1 MAVTATLAAAV
12 IVTVPLTL
20 PARAATSAA
29 NLPAAAGLR
38 AYVYSGTGYTFTEGD
53 GTYTQHLLDGRVIW
67 FFSDSF
73 LGAVGSGGSRGPSG
87 MLHNQIVVQDS
98 PTASGASNFH
108 NVWPNG
114 WGTNSFAASGC
125 AAEWPAASIQS
136 TLNTVQVVLRCV
148 DSSGN
153 VVRLDLATLTINSG
167 LTGWTVSID
176 TANFDSA
183 ARVQTPTCYPDTGNS
198 QVDFGQSIMQL
209 FGTTYIYGVQHCP
222 NTVHAYVARVSGNDL
237 SQTGSWQYWDGGASG
252 WTSRS
257 AGGEYG
263 VAAMT
268 SAGSPLIHAGSE
280 YSVVYDPNRGVYR
293 MIATDIGLGPKIDE
307 YTATADPSGPWNFAG
322 TIDNTQTDGVYG
334 SKPTNDAG
342 SPCTLTTYGAKEQP
356 AFESNGDIVFT
367 YNVNVTGCS
376 AADAETAYEA
386 SVANYDPVFMYGWA
400 GRTVTRQV
408 LPPAAAI
415 RGQQAHG
422 HGRCGRQRS
431 GRPKRSTAQSLT
443 GR

>member
-1 MAVTATLAAAV
+1 MAAAAALAAV
-12 IVTVPLTL
+12 IVTIPLA
-20 PARAATSAA
+20 PPVRAATSAA
-29 NLPAAAGLR
+29 NLPAAVGLK

-73 LGAVGSGGSRGPSG
+73 LGAAGPGGGRGPSG

-148 DSSGN
+148 DSSGTI
-153 VVRLDLATLTINSG
+153 VRLDLATLTINSG

-183 ARVQTPTCYPDTGNS
+183 ARVQTPTCYPDTGN
-198 QVDFGQSIMQL
+198 
-209 FGTTYIYGVQHCP
+209 
-222 NTVHAYVARVSGNDL
+222 
-237 SQTGSWQYWDGGASG
+237 
-252 WTSRS
+252 
-257 AGGEYG
+257 
-263 VAAMT
+263 
-268 SAGSPLIHAGSE
+268 
-280 YSVVYDPNRGVYR
+280 
-293 MIATDIGLGPKIDE
+293 
-307 YTATADPSGPWNFAG
+307 
-322 TIDNTQTDGVYG
+322 
-334 SKPTNDAG
+334 
-342 SPCTLTTYGAKEQP
+342 PCTLTTYGAKEQP

-376 AADAETAYEA
+376 ASDAETAYEA
-386 SVANYDPVFMYGWA
+386 NVANYDPVFMYG
-400 GRTVTRQV
+400 
-408 LPPAAAI
+408 
-415 RGQQAHG
+415 
-422 HGRCGRQRS
+422 
-431 GRPKRSTAQSLT
+431 
-443 GR
+443 

>member
-1 MAVTATLAAAV
+1 MGRILTGRARTTMAVTATLAAAV
-12 IVTVPLTL
+12 IVTVPLTV

-29 NLPAAAGLR
+29 NLPAAAGLK

-114 WGTNSFAASGC
+114 WGTTSFAASGC

-153 VVRLDLATLTINSG
+153 VVRLDLATLTINAG

-222 NTVHAYVARVSGNDL
+222 NTVHAYVA
-237 SQTGSWQYWDGGASG
+237 
-252 WTSRS
+252 
-257 AGGEYG
+257 
-263 VAAMT
+263 AMT

-307 YTATADPSGPWNFAG
+307 YTATADPSGPWTFAG

-334 SKPTNDAG
+334 SKPANDPG
-342 SPCTLTTYGAKEQP
+342 SPCALTTYGAKEQP

-386 SVANYDPVFMYGWA
+386 SVANYDPVFMYG
-400 GRTVTRQV
+400 
-408 LPPAAAI
+408 
-415 RGQQAHG
+415 
-422 HGRCGRQRS
+422 
-431 GRPKRSTAQSLT
+431 
-443 GR
+443 

>member
-1 MAVTATLAAAV
+1 MALAVRLRRPAGRRASAAMAAAAALAAAAVV
-12 IVTVPLTL
+12 IIPL
-20 PARAATSAA
+20 AASAA
-29 NLPAAAGLR
+29 PASNLPAAIGLK

-73 LGAVGSGGSRGPSG
+73 LGAVGSDGSRGPSG

-98 PTASGASNFH
+98 PTASSASNFH

-136 TLNTVQVVLRCV
+136 ALNKVQVVLRCV
-148 DSSGN
+148 DSGGN
-153 VVRLDLATLTINSG
+153 VIRLDLATLTINSG

-176 TANFDSA
+176 TTNFDSA

-198 QVDFGQSIMQL
+198 EVEFGQSIMQL

-237 SQTGSWQYWDGGASG
+237 SQTGSWQYWDGSSKG
-252 WTSRS
+252 WTARS

-268 SAGSPLIHAGSE
+268 SGGSPLIHAGSE
-280 YSVVYDPNRGVYR
+280 YSVVYDSGRGVYR
-293 MIATDIGLGPKIDE
+293 MIATDLGLGPYIDE
-307 YTATADPSGPWNFAG
+307 YTATADPSGPWTFDG

-334 SKPTNDAG
+334 SKPAGDPG
-342 SPCTLTTYGAKEQP
+342 SPCALTTYGAKEQP
-356 AFESNGDIVFT
+356 AFETNGDIVFT

-376 AADAETAYEA
+376 GSDAAAAYQA
-386 SVANYDPVFMYGWA
+386 NVSNYDPRFNYG
-400 GRTVTRQV
+400 
-408 LPPAAAI
+408 
-415 RGQQAHG
+415 
-422 HGRCGRQRS
+422 
-431 GRPKRSTAQSLT
+431 
-443 GR
+443 